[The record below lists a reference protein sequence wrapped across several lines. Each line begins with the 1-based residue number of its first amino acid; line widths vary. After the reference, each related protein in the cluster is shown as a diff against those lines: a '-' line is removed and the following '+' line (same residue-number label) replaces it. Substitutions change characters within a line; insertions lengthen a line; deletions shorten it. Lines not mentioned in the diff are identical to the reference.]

1 MDQYIYDGQGKLQHS
16 LACAKSKK
24 FSYLNNPHIMLC
36 KLLPQLSTQVAVY
49 REGEVMVAFGS
60 KDDFEADKKDGD
72 TVAILR

>member
-1 MDQYIYDGQGKLQHS
+1 
-16 LACAKSKK
+16 
-24 FSYLNNPHIMLC
+24 MLC
-36 KLLPQLSTQVAVY
+36 KLLPQLSTQVVVY